1 MCEGVAG
8 SFYDASCVSLGR
20 PWYYRRSKETWRGRA
35 LPPCLGCGYEAC
47 AVFAGISWEASRGP
61 LGLSGPWKR
70 QGRFFTVFVLPFFCR
85 FRRRFFVVSVAVFLS
100 FPIAVFYRFR
110 LPGWAPLPDHRFF
123 TGSEPVPNR
132 FRASPGSALA
142 KCRFPLPFLS
152 SFRCRFFFKTF

>member
-61 LGLSGPWKR
+61 LGG
-70 QGRFFTVFVLPFFCR
+70 
-85 FRRRFFVVSVAVFLS
+85 S
-100 FPIAVFYRFR
+100 F
-110 LPGWAPLPDHRFF
+110 
-123 TGSEPVPNR
+123 E
-132 FRASPGSALA
+132 ASWG
-142 KCRFPLPFLS
+142 PFLS
-152 SFRCRFFFKTF
+152 LLGPLWGLFGAS